1 MVPQQ
6 MGSPDEG
13 LQRRRS
19 APGFGSKAQRGS
31 RGSYGYRSKKGGPG
45 HGSFHPMNAPFPQDQ
60 PPPSCYTCGSYDHMV
75 QHCPEYQHE
84 TSPGFHKHPRPAK
97 RQRTAE
103 GSRHQYRDEFP
114 PSQRGPPHRSFSHG
128 SHSYN
133 YYDYPG
139 PASPEQE
146 EWHHRPPYGYPPY
159 EPHGPPPMAGY
170 DYDSHGPMPP
180 YHYNDA
186 PPPGYHSRR
195 PPRRR
200 ESDYPEY
207 PMEGPPPSWD
217 APPRGSHSWRGK
229 GRKGR
234 DGHTSTRRPDSH
246 VEGFYDLDTTDSAQN
261 SWRSPHA
268 VGRPLPSVFSDL
280 DDICKLPPHTSLPPG
295 MSVSK
300 YFLNKGADEFNEN
313 IRNTEDWPF
322 MMGDPIFSE
331 FPSDGET
338 VPVKDLINR
347 QKDMMAA
354 HKYVPPKPVVEETSY
369 DSEQADEPEIP
380 DDASYA
386 GSEEQGQANGAESP
400 EENGSYTASEQGRD
414 HDREYK
420 RHQSQARNTEDNTNT
435 PMSTT
440 PGNNDSDER
449 PQTPQRYSKPQ
460 SFHGSYHRKRAR
472 EESLE
477 LPDDE
482 IQRQVD
488 DVAPRLERRHPR
500 VAEAYSRRW

>member
-1 MVPQQ
+1 MSTVAFINIHVQQ
-6 MGSPDEG
+6 NGKEQLRG
-13 LQRRRS
+13 L
-19 APGFGSKAQRGS
+19 GINIET
-31 RGSYGYRSKKGGPG
+31 
-45 HGSFHPMNAPFPQDQ
+45 SFHLVNEDHLIAHSLTGHIHTTTMTIQDLPPLNKRSGITDRRMDTHLMSLTVLHRWLDMIMIPMGLCHPTTIMMPLPQVII
-60 PPPSCYTCGSYDHMV
+60 PAALLGVERAIIPNIPWTDHHLHGMHHHV
-75 QHCPEYQHE
+75 AAIHGEGKVVKAE
-84 TSPGFHKHPRPAK
+84 MDIHPHTPLTVHRIVCFIPLLFIHH
-97 RQRTAE
+97 TYLITLL
-103 GSRHQYRDEFP
+103 QY
-114 PSQRGPPHRSFSHG
+114 
-128 SHSYN
+128 
-133 YYDYPG
+133 
-139 PASPEQE
+139 A
-146 EWHHRPPYGYPPY
+146 
-159 EPHGPPPMAGY
+159 A
-170 DYDSHGPMPP
+170 
-180 YHYNDA
+180 
-186 PPPGYHSRR
+186 
-195 PPRRR
+195 
-200 ESDYPEY
+200 
-207 PMEGPPPSWD
+207 
-217 APPRGSHSWRGK
+217 
-229 GRKGR
+229 
-234 DGHTSTRRPDSH
+234 
-246 VEGFYDLDTTDSAQN
+246 
-261 SWRSPHA
+261 WRSPHA

-338 VPVKDLINR
+338 IPVKDLINR

-354 HKYVPPKPVVEETSY
+354 HKYVPPKPIVEETTY

-400 EENGSYTASEQGRD
+400 EENGSYTGSEQGRD

-420 RHQSQARNTEDNTNT
+420 RHHSQAWNTEDNTNT

-500 VAEAYSRRW
+500 VAEAYRYDINIP

>member
-1 MVPQQ
+1 MSTVAFINIHVQQ
-6 MGSPDEG
+6 NGKEQ
-13 LQRRRS
+13 QRVLDI
-19 APGFGSKAQRGS
+19 
-31 RGSYGYRSKKGGPG
+31 
-45 HGSFHPMNAPFPQDQ
+45 NI
-60 PPPSCYTCGSYDHMV
+60 
-75 QHCPEYQHE
+75 E
-84 TSPGFHKHPRPAK
+84 TSFPLVKEDHLIVHSLTGRIHTTTMTIQDLPPLNK
-97 RQRTAE
+97 RSGTTDRRMDT
-103 GSRHQYRDEFP
+103 HHMNP
-114 PSQRGPPHRSFSHG
+114 TVLHRWL
-128 SHSYN
+128 
-133 YYDYPG
+133 DMIMI
-139 PASPEQE
+139 
-146 EWHHRPPYGYPPY
+146 
-159 EPHGPPPMAGY
+159 PMALCHPTTIMMLLPQVIIPAALL
-170 DYDSHGPMPP
+170 DVERAIILNTPWKDHHLHGM
-180 YHYNDA
+180 HHHVA
-186 PPPGYHSRR
+186 AIHG
-195 PPRRR
+195 
-200 ESDYPEY
+200 
-207 PMEGPPPSWD
+207 EGRVVKAEMD
-217 APPRGSHSWRGK
+217 IR
-229 GRKGR
+229 
-234 DGHTSTRRPDSH
+234 SH
-246 VEGFYDLDTTDSAQN
+246 VGQTVTWRDFTTWTPLTVHRIVCFIPLLFIHHTYLITLLQFAA
-261 SWRSPHA
+261 WRSPHA

-338 VPVKDLINR
+338 VPVKDLIHR

-354 HKYVPPKPVVEETSY
+354 HKYIPPKPVVEETTY

-386 GSEEQGQANGAESP
+386 GSEEQGQANGTQSP
-400 EENGSYTASEQGRD
+400 EENGSYTGSEQGRG

-420 RHQSQARNTEDNTNT
+420 RHHSQAWNTEDNTNT

-500 VAEAYSRRW
+500 VAEAYRYDIDIP